1 MSKIQRQDT
10 EAYRVRWAAVAQQ
23 EARELRETPI
33 ETKFRQF
40 NALFEVRNLIEADP
54 RSGEES
60 SRVRERWDRIRSALR
75 ER

>member
-1 MSKIQRQDT
+1 MSRIQRH
-10 EAYRVRWAAVAQQ
+10 EATAYMNRWAAVAQQ

-54 RSGEES
+54 RSCEES
-60 SRVRERWDRIRSALR
+60 SRVRERWGRIRSALR